1 METARLGERTVS
13 GEEECRRRMMLCF
26 QLIMVPG
33 TAPDLCDIDH
43 RTLHRCAGAGRAL
56 ALGLGRDAGST
67 LVQGFAADG

>member
-33 TAPDLCDIDH
+33 TAACLCDIDH
-43 RTLHRCAGAGRAL
+43 RAPQ
-56 ALGLGRDAGST
+56 DAG
-67 LVQGFAADG
+67 